1 MASADKSYPH
11 TESHREKGDW
21 NPFLMEEVS
30 KLEK

>member
-1 MASADKSYPH
+1 MARDDKTYPH
-11 TESHREKGDW
+11 TGSQREKGDW